1 MALSLYV
8 NLNMRTKTLFV
19 ATLVSMVAACFSA
32 CTPSVAKEEGPIG
45 LKDVYEGKFLIGTA
59 LNQWQVEGTD
69 TLCVQVVKE
78 HFNAIVAENCM
89 KNGPMHPTENEY
101 NFKDADAFVKFGV
114 DNGLTITGHC
124 LIWHSQLAPWFCY
137 DADHN
142 LVPADTL
149 KKRMKEHITTV
160 VSRYK
165 DQIIGWDVVNE
176 AIEDDGSWRNSP
188 LYQILGEEFI
198 ALAFQ
203 YAHEADPDAELYY
216 NDYNMFME
224 GKRNTVVKMINDFKA
239 RGIKIDAVGMQAHI
253 GMDYPEISE
262 FEKSIQAFSDA
273 GVKVM
278 ITELDLSAL
287 PTFKRTANVGDAM
300 SFREMMEKGLPEHL
314 NPYKDGIPDSASVA
328 WNSRMMDFFNLFD
341 KYSDAITR
349 VTAWGVND
357 AQSWKNGF
365 PIPGRTDYP
374 LLFDRQYQPKPFVKE
389 LIENYKKNKK

>member
-1 MALSLYV
+1 
-8 NLNMRTKTLFV
+8 
-19 ATLVSMVAACFSA
+19 
-32 CTPSVAKEEGPIG
+32 
-45 LKDVYEGKFLIGTA
+45 
-59 LNQWQVEGTD
+59 
-69 TLCVQVVKE
+69 
-78 HFNAIVAENCM
+78 M

-253 GMDYPEISE
+253 GMDYPEMSE
-262 FEKSIQAFSDA
+262 FEKSIQAFSEA